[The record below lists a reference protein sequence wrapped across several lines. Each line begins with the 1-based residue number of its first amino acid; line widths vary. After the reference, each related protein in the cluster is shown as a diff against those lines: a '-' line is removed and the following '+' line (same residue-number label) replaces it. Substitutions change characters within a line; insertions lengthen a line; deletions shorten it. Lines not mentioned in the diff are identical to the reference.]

1 MKLVCFW
8 MVAVLLFFSENNH
21 CALVCG
27 PTWGR
32 LRLLSSWSSGSMP
45 SSFSSSISLRWL
57 SASLP
62 SCCSST
68 SMVSSSSSSSQGGS
82 KSLSAWKQRVW
93 YWKKTLFWRTQLD
106 KQQSQKEKK
115 KHHLKHTHWKRLNF
129 LSFTLKYTFKKKFL
143 WIICILQMVCEDS
156 WWMGTTQSKHFAN
169 WNKDFTFLFF
179 LNPQANIFHTGI
191 LVFSGFICVSYPLI
205 QFPLLWSFCSS
216 KYCYSQPVSHAKH
229 HNRCLTNLNT
239 SLQKILSVL

>member
-8 MVAVLLFFSENNH
+8 MVAVLLFFSENND

-115 KHHLKHTHWKRLNF
+115 KTISNIHTEKDWISSHLRLNI
-129 LSFTLKYTFKKKFL
+129 LLKRSFYGLFAFYR
-143 WIICILQMVCEDS
+143 WSVRIVDEWEPRSPSILQTE
-156 WWMGTTQSKHFAN
+156 TRILLFY
-169 WNKDFTFLFF
+169 FF